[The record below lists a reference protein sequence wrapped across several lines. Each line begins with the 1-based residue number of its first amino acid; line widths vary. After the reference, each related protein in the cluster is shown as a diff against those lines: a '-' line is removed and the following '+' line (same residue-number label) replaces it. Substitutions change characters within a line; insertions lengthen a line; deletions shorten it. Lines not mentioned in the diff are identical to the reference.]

1 MDDSSLDCSL
11 AGTAGLTWIRGKS
24 VGIGIG
30 LLPEL
35 SLSWSRRC
43 TASVGIE
50 TSRLEGG
57 KTGRRWRIREGLLGG
72 REREREKKRKG
83 KTKRR
88 EKEQQAASRS
98 PRTKQQQSKL
108 PGLPPRIKKE
118 K

>member
-11 AGTAGLTWIRGKS
+11 AGTAGLTWIRGGES

-30 LLPEL
+30 LLPKL

-57 KTGRRWRIREGLLGG
+57 KTGRRWRVREGLLG
-72 REREREKKRKG
+72 ERERKRKE
-83 KTKRR
+83 KAKRR

-108 PGLPPRIKKE
+108 PGLPPRIKKR